1 MSCGQRPI
9 AWRTLVPFIAS
20 VALTGIATAQSAALP
35 AVLLRHGV
43 RPDSADLAV
52 LETGEAIARVIPTQD
67 SRDVAVI
74 GAVRLAATRDLY
86 IRRVQDVRTW
96 LRTPTRTRLGLFA
109 DPATLADVD
118 GVSVAR
124 QDLEDLRKCR
134 PGDCKA
140 KLPASTMQLLQ
151 DEVNWSAPDVQA
163 QVTALARR
171 RMVAVVEEYREQG
184 NAALPTYDDHP
195 PVRASEAF
203 LALLAQST
211 YLAQAAPALATYFR
225 VFPRNRPAGVSD
237 VMFWSEDVV
246 PRLRPILSITH
257 MMVHTPPA
265 LGGTTVIASR
275 QLYAN
280 HFFEAALEVV
290 SVNDRDAGGTWLV
303 IERRFRFDNLPKGGL
318 LNIRGRA
325 IAAIRDQ
332 LQADLRRERDAT
344 ARPLTG
350 LR

>member
-1 MSCGQRPI
+1 M
-9 AWRTLVPFIAS
+9 TLE
-20 VALTGIATAQSAALP
+20 G
-35 AVLLRHGV
+35 
-43 RPDSADLAV
+43 
-52 LETGEAIARVIPTQD
+52 GEAFTRVLDTQD
-67 SRDVAVI
+67 GRDVAVI
-74 GAVRLAATRDLY
+74 GAVKLAIARDLY

-96 LRTPTRTRLGLFA
+96 LRTPTRPRLGLFS

-118 GVSVAR
+118 GVVVAR
-124 QDLEDLRKCR
+124 EDVNDLRKCR

-171 RMVAVVEEYREQG
+171 RMVSVVEEYREHG
-184 NAALPTYDDHP
+184 NASLPTYDDRP

-211 YLAQAAPALATYFR
+211 FLAQASPALATYFR
-225 VFPRNRPAGVSD
+225 VFPRGRPAGVSD
-237 VMFWSEDVV
+237 VLFWSEDVV

-257 MMVHTPPA
+257 MAVHTPPA
-265 LGGTTVIASR
+265 LGGTTIIASK

-290 SVNDRDAGGTWLV
+290 SVNDRDAPGEPPGTWLV
-303 IERRFRFDNLPKGGL
+303 VERRFRFDNLPRGGI

-325 IAAIRDQ
+325 IAGIRDQ
-332 LQADLRRERDAT
+332 LLADLRRERDAT
-344 ARPLTG
+344 AR
-350 LR
+350 R